1 MGSSVWQSVYQTT
14 TDMKCLIVLS
24 LLSVC
29 LCAPRPQLLPAG
41 YPYAGYPYAAVGSYP
56 YIGGYALDPAP
67 ALAVAPAGI
76 PEAVA
81 YVHDTTGDVAEP
93 YVHDPTGDTD
103 PNSE

>member
-41 YPYAGYPYAAVGSYP
+41 YPYAAAVYPYAAAP
-56 YIGGYALDPAP
+56 YIGGYALAPAP
-67 ALAVAPAGI
+67 PLAPAPEVI